1 MLKEDLTRMV
11 CRILHTIDKQLND
24 KISLTDFEI
33 TNRVKSL
40 KFYISE
46 KDKPLT
52 ITLIATDEG
61 TIPLT
66 TVKAVLRNG
75 NESNLLNTSMNKGQS
90 VKITFQ
96 KE

>member
-1 MLKEDLTRMV
+1 MVDDKYQDGDKVTIKE
-11 CRILHTIDKQLND
+11 ND
-24 KISLTDFEI
+24 KIILTDFEI

-46 KDKPLT
+46 NDKPLT

-61 TIPLT
+61 AIPLT

-75 NESNLLNTSMNKGQS
+75 NESNLINASMNKGQS

-96 KE
+96 KQ